1 MPVVSRL
8 TMQPALR
15 QLYEL
20 WGKLKGSGDI
30 PMLAKMPV
38 EMLRKWLPNLA
49 IIAVRQDQD
58 YVYRYY
64 GQTFVEAFG
73 VDMTGLNLDSL
84 PASQRL
90 ILEHEY
96 EYVCA
101 RGKPTWRVYSG
112 EFFGEIMTYERL
124 ILPFA
129 KTGPAVSTL
138 MIAAYAVKNDGLFDI
153 H

>member
-15 QLYEL
+15 QLYDL
-20 WGKLKGSGDI
+20 WGKLRGTGDL
-30 PMLAKMPV
+30 PLLAKMPV
-38 EMLRKWLPNLA
+38 DVLRNWLPNLA
-49 IIAVRQDQD
+49 IIAVQRDQD

-73 VDMTGLNLDSL
+73 TDMTGLNLDSL
-84 PASQRL
+84 PASQRN

-96 EYVCA
+96 EYVCE
-101 RGKPTWRVYSG
+101 RHKPTWRVYSG

-124 ILPFA
+124 ILPFT
-129 KTGPAVSTL
+129 KTGTGVNTL
-138 MIAAYAVKNDGLFDI
+138 MIAAYEVKNDGLFDI

>member
-1 MPVVSRL
+1 MPVISRL
-8 TMQPALR
+8 TMQPDLR
-15 QLYEL
+15 TLYEL
-20 WGKLKGSGDI
+20 WGKVKGANKV
-30 PMLAKMPV
+30 PQLAKIPV
-38 EMLRKWLPNLA
+38 ERLRDWLPNLA
-49 IIAVRQDQD
+49 IIAIRQGND

-64 GQTFVEAFG
+64 GQTFVETFG

-84 PASQRL
+84 PASQRT

-96 EYVCA
+96 EYV
-101 RGKPTWRVYSG
+101 RSRSKPTWRIYSG

-129 KTGPAVSTL
+129 KQNDVVSTL
-138 MIAAYAVKNDGLFDI
+138 MVAAYEVKNDGLFDI